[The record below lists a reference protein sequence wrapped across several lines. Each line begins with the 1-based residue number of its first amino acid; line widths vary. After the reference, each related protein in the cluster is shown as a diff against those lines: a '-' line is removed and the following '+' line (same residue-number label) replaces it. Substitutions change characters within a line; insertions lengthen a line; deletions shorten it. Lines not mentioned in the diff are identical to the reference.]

1 MPRSRIAAAR
11 DTCGPASGRAVPV
24 SVPRPD
30 RLPRRVTRCP
40 SGDGPPLP
48 EWLRRREHRPRSR
61 FPSSRT
67 PGACPVTA
75 AAAPGSVAGRAAAG
89 CSRLLQRISALAV
102 TMGSGVQAPQP
113 PLVHRED
120 RSGRP
125 RRSRCATPA
134 IAPAGRART
143 SSTIVVR
150 HGDDVRRRAPGARR
164 EQAAP
169 HPCIPIRRRPPTPL
183 PSRSRR
189 AKRQP
194 IALLSTRSR
203 HRTGRGRRSVLCDPE
218 RDAGRDPGCDPAH
231 NSGRN
236 QPRYARAARDRSC
249 RSVQSIRQDA
259 ETPGRDAVTP
269 SRQQPGPHR
278 PETGG
283 SVASCSSALR
293 RRGYDG
299 SGDSLPARRPY
310 RVQVDPWNPRGAR

>member
-1 MPRSRIAAAR
+1 M
-11 DTCGPASGRAVPV
+11 
-24 SVPRPD
+24 
-30 RLPRRVTRCP
+30 
-40 SGDGPPLP
+40 
-48 EWLRRREHRPRSR
+48 
-61 FPSSRT
+61 
-67 PGACPVTA
+67 
-75 AAAPGSVAGRAAAG
+75 
-89 CSRLLQRISALAV
+89 
-102 TMGSGVQAPQP
+102 QAPQP

-120 RSGRP
+120 GSGRP

-259 ETPGRDAVTP
+259 GDSRKGCRHPIAAAARSPSTRDGRFGRLMQLSPATAGVRRIRRLLACQTAVQGSGGPVEPTRGHAERAACTRVPPAARTVPADATTSLATLTRTSQGSLGQDISTPLAG
-269 SRQQPGPHR
+269 PGP
-278 PETGG
+278 GG
-283 SVASCSSALR
+283 SN
-293 RRGYDG
+293 RGQ
-299 SGDSLPARRPY
+299 
-310 RVQVDPWNPRGAR
+310 RVVGYWAQ